1 VKNRTFFFTRPILG
15 LALLSLLSGCG
26 YVKSYRARIA
36 YGHYQTALAA
46 GDLLQA
52 RNALLTLVQ
61 TQQDVAPY
69 WIELGKLQLQM
80 GAYRE
85 AYDAFSHAYE
95 LDRSNAD
102 VLSTMAQMALMSG
115 DVDVANEHANALA
128 LITPDSPIV
137 TIVRGYVALKSG
149 ELDKAEQQAD
159 TVLASYPNQPFATV
173 LKGRVFIAENRLD
186 DAIALLEDQH
196 RSVPQDMSAIKG
208 LTEIYRARDD
218 WGNVARVQSDAHR
231 LDPKDSSSA
240 LTAIEAFLRA
250 GNIAAAATMSAPLL
264 SPATDPQLIDNVL
277 QLWARFAP
285 PHTSLPNG
293 MNFANAVNGDRR
305 VAFANYYNAI
315 SHPTAAA
322 ALLHSEQTP
331 VTHSNARWNA
341 VFAQSLALRGK
352 SDEARRLFDLVL
364 EREPDQAEALRGRSS
379 LESKIGQNKR
389 AVIDAQRLV
398 TISPNSGEDRVVL
411 ARAFLA
417 AGNGDQVR
425 RTLWDAFRDLPDD
438 ERVFSALKSVLA
450 STGDADGLRRLND
463 EFNDRRGSKLLKDL
477 V

>member
-1 VKNRTFFFTRPILG
+1 
-15 LALLSLLSGCG
+15 
-26 YVKSYRARIA
+26 
-36 YGHYQTALAA
+36 
-46 GDLLQA
+46 
-52 RNALLTLVQ
+52 
-61 TQQDVAPY
+61 
-69 WIELGKLQLQM
+69 
-80 GAYRE
+80 
-85 AYDAFSHAYE
+85 
-95 LDRSNAD
+95 
-102 VLSTMAQMALMSG
+102 
-115 DVDVANEHANALA
+115 
-128 LITPDSPIV
+128 
-137 TIVRGYVALKSG
+137 
-149 ELDKAEQQAD
+149 
-159 TVLASYPNQPFATV
+159 
-173 LKGRVFIAENRLD
+173 
-186 DAIALLEDQH
+186 
-196 RSVPQDMSAIKG
+196 
-208 LTEIYRARDD
+208 
-218 WGNVARVQSDAHR
+218 
-231 LDPKDSSSA
+231 
-240 LTAIEAFLRA
+240 
-250 GNIAAAATMSAPLL
+250 MSAPLL